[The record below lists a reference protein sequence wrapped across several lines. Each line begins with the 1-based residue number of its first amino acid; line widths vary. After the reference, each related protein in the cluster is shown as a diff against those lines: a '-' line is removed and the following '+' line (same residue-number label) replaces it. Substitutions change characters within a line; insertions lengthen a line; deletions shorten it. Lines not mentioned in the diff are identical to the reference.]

1 MEFIPDTKNTP
12 EEYKKILF
20 WQNGKTEKSIIEI
33 LITKEINTYKKLKE
47 AIIYEKNLPKSTYE
61 KMKIYN
67 NLQIEIDDTDVD
79 NLKPKDMLYISLDGS
94 KFTELNYINQYE
106 ILEFIKSGGYGE
118 VLLAKNKITN
128 KKVSIKKIDLNG
140 FSTEE
145 LYSISREALYL
156 SSLQHKNIIKI
167 YGSFAYKNYLYNV
180 MEYAEG
186 GELTQLIRSNEEL
199 SENRIKDIF
208 KQIYEGVQFIHENEV
223 IHRDLKPNNILFLDK
238 EKTHVVIIDFG
249 ISGIA
254 NGRSREIIKAGTIK
268 YIPPEMTSG
277 DHFQSSSKID
287 IWALGVI
294 LYLMNFKIFPFD
306 GNDNDVME
314 KIAFEPLKFP
324 TGIKIKKSLIKLIN
338 GMMEKNANR
347 RIDILDPLFENWYN
361 DNSNDYQVFK
371 KKSKDDKYKGFKI
384 YSPIKKRSKI
394 SDELLKSPFQIK
406 QMPSKKVG
414 RRFSQKDF
422 DFKEISPIKSAK
434 TKK

>member
-1 MEFIPDTKNTP
+1 MEFIPNNNKKSSED
-12 EEYKKILF
+12 YRKILI

-47 AIIYEKNLPKSTYE
+47 AIIYEKNLPKSLYE

-67 NLQIEIDDTDVD
+67 NLEIEIDDTEVE
-79 NLKPKDMLYISLDGS
+79 NLTQNDILYLSLDGS
-94 KFTELNYINQYE
+94 KFSELNYINQYE
-106 ILEFIKSGGYGE
+106 ILKFIKSGGYGE

-128 KKVSIKKIDLNG
+128 QKVSIKKIDLNG
-140 FSTEE
+140 FSTED

-238 EKTHVVIIDFG
+238 EKTQVVIIDFG
-249 ISGIA
+249 ISGIS
-254 NGRSREIIKAGTIK
+254 NCYIKEVIKAGTFK
-268 YIPPEMTSG
+268 FLSPEILFRENF
-277 DHFQSSSKID
+277 DSSPKID

-294 LYLMNFKIFPFD
+294 LYLMNFKQYPFD
-306 GNDNDVME
+306 GESDKEIYE
-314 KIAFEPLKFP
+314 KIGNEDLEFP
-324 TGIKIKKSLIKLIN
+324 YGIKIKKSLINLLK
-338 GMMEKNANR
+338 GMFEKNPKR
-347 RIDILDPLFENWYN
+347 RIDINDKLFDIWFN
-361 DNSNDYQVFK
+361 DNSDNYKIFT
-371 KKSKDDKYKGFKI
+371 KDN
-384 YSPIKKRSKI
+384 KKRKFRAI
-394 SDELLKSPFQIK
+394 PDRNNINVDKDEDVPNYCRLTKSTRAK
-406 QMPSKKVG
+406 NNNGK
-414 RRFSQKDF
+414 R
-422 DFKEISPIKSAK
+422 KSF
-434 TKK
+434 

>member
-1 MEFIPDTKNTP
+1 MELIPNKENSKEDT
-12 EEYKKILF
+12 KKILL
-20 WQNGKTEKSIIEI
+20 WQNGKTEKSIMEI
-33 LITKEINTYKKLKE
+33 FISKEINTYKKLKE

-79 NLKPKDMLYISLDGS
+79 NLKPKEMLYISLDGS

-238 EKTHVVIIDFG
+238 EKTQVVIIDFG
-249 ISGIA
+249 ISGIS
-254 NGRSREIIKAGTIK
+254 NCYIKEVIKAGTFK
-268 YIPPEMTSG
+268 FLSPEILFRENF
-277 DHFQSSSKID
+277 DSSPKID

-294 LYLMNFKIFPFD
+294 LYLMNFKQYPFD
-306 GNDNDVME
+306 GENDKEIYE
-314 KIAFEPLKFP
+314 KIGNEDLEFP
-324 TGIKIKKSLIKLIN
+324 YGIKIKKSLINLLK
-338 GMMEKNANR
+338 GMFEKNPKR
-347 RIDILDPLFENWYN
+347 RIDINDKLFDIWFN
-361 DNSNDYQVFK
+361 DNSDNYKVFVKDK
-371 KKSKDDKYKGFKI
+371 KKRKFRAIPDRNNNNVEENEEIPHYYRLTKSTRAKNNNKGKI
-384 YSPIKKRSKI
+384 
-394 SDELLKSPFQIK
+394 
-406 QMPSKKVG
+406 
-414 RRFSQKDF
+414 
-422 DFKEISPIKSAK
+422 
-434 TKK
+434 

>member
-1 MEFIPDTKNTP
+1 MEFIPNNNKKSSED
-12 EEYKKILF
+12 YRKILI

-47 AIIYEKNLPKSTYE
+47 AIIYEKNLPKSLYE

-67 NLQIEIDDTDVD
+67 NLEIEIDDTEVE
-79 NLKPKDMLYISLDGS
+79 NLTQNDILYLSLDGS
-94 KFTELNYINQYE
+94 KFSELNYINQYE
-106 ILEFIKSGGYGE
+106 ILKFIKSGGYGE

-128 KKVSIKKIDLNG
+128 QKVSIKKIDLNG
-140 FSTEE
+140 FSTED

-238 EKTHVVIIDFG
+238 EKTQVVIIDFG
-249 ISGIA
+249 ISGIS
-254 NGRSREIIKAGTIK
+254 NCYIKEVIKAGTFK
-268 YIPPEMTSG
+268 FLSPEILFRENF
-277 DHFQSSSKID
+277 DSSPKID

-294 LYLMNFKIFPFD
+294 LYLMNFKQYPFD
-306 GNDNDVME
+306 GENDKEIYE
-314 KIAFEPLKFP
+314 KIGNEDLEFP
-324 TGIKIKKSLIKLIN
+324 YGIKIKKSLINLLK
-338 GMMEKNANR
+338 GMFEKNPKR
-347 RIDILDPLFENWYN
+347 RIDINDKLFDIWFN
-361 DNSNDYQVFK
+361 DNSDNYKVFVKDK
-371 KKSKDDKYKGFKI
+371 KKRKFRAIPDRNNNNVEENEEIPHYYRLTKSTRAKNNNKGKI
-384 YSPIKKRSKI
+384 
-394 SDELLKSPFQIK
+394 
-406 QMPSKKVG
+406 
-414 RRFSQKDF
+414 
-422 DFKEISPIKSAK
+422 
-434 TKK
+434 

>member
-1 MEFIPDTKNTP
+1 
-12 EEYKKILF
+12 
-20 WQNGKTEKSIIEI
+20 
-33 LITKEINTYKKLKE
+33 
-47 AIIYEKNLPKSTYE
+47 
-61 KMKIYN
+61 
-67 NLQIEIDDTDVD
+67 
-79 NLKPKDMLYISLDGS
+79 
-94 KFTELNYINQYE
+94 
-106 ILEFIKSGGYGE
+106 
-118 VLLAKNKITN
+118 
-128 KKVSIKKIDLNG
+128 
-140 FSTEE
+140 
-145 LYSISREALYL
+145 
-156 SSLQHKNIIKI
+156 
-167 YGSFAYKNYLYNV
+167 
-180 MEYAEG
+180 
-186 GELTQLIRSNEEL
+186 
-199 SENRIKDIF
+199 
-208 KQIYEGVQFIHENEV
+208 
-223 IHRDLKPNNILFLDK
+223 
-238 EKTHVVIIDFG
+238 
-249 ISGIA
+249 
-254 NGRSREIIKAGTIK
+254 
-268 YIPPEMTSG
+268 MTSG

-422 DFKEISPIKSAK
+422 DFKEMSPIKSTK

>member
-1 MEFIPDTKNTP
+1 MEDSM
-12 EEYKKILF
+12 EENKKKIIF
-20 WQNGKTEKSIIEI
+20 WINGKNEESNFNLFI
-33 LITKEINTYKKLKE
+33 LPETNTLRKLKDELFYEKKL
-47 AIIYEKNLPKSTYE
+47 NKSLYD
-61 KMKIYN
+61 KIKIFN
-67 NLQIEIDDTDVD
+67 HKGMEIDDIDVSD
-79 NLKPKDMLYISLDGS
+79 LTSNQVLYLSLDGQ
-94 KFTELNYINQYE
+94 KFNELNYYYE
-106 ILEFIKSGGYGE
+106 YKIIKEIKTGGYAE
-118 VLLAKNKITN
+118 VLLGEHVLTKEL
-128 KKVSIKKIDLNG
+128 VSIKKTALEN

-145 LYSISREALYL
+145 LYNISREAVYL
-156 SSLQHKNIIKI
+156 STLIHKNIIKM
-167 YGSFAYKNYLYNV
+167 YSSYTYNGNLYNV
-180 MEYAEG
+180 MAYAEG
-186 GELTQLIRSNEEL
+186 GELTQLITSKEKL
-199 SENRIKDIF
+199 SEERIKFIF
-208 KQIYEGVQFIHENEV
+208 HQIHEGVKFIHSKNV

-324 TGIKIKKSLIKLIN
+324 YGIKIKKSLIKLIN

-347 RIDILDPLFENWYN
+347 RIDILDPLFDNWYN
-361 DNSNDYQVFK
+361 DNSNDYQIFK
-371 KKSKDDKYKGFKI
+371 KKTKDDKNRIYKM
-384 YSPIKKRSKI
+384 YSPVKKRSKI
-394 SDELLKSPFQIK
+394 SDEMLKSPFQIK
-406 QMPSKKVG
+406 QMGTKKVG
-414 RRFSQKDF
+414 RRFSQKELYEHKD
-422 DFKEISPIKSAK
+422 ISPIKNTK